1 MATVSLAANFDDL
14 IRAPDA
20 VQRNVRVGPRLKE
33 ARDAFIASMEAAKAS
48 MTINQAEFHNFPPVI
63 LNAFAAVSKMLTGLE
78 DVQDSMVL
86 QINEQRNAIEG
97 MKRNEDAWTALIEK
111 KTKEAATGATGQRK
125 QMRITESKSVQTL
138 KIFSGAQRSEF
149 KEWIDK
155 LINQFSVI
163 YPGSRCFFKS
173 LIKVMNEKRKHPDEE
188 DIKEALDEGLMDIAD
203 QENINEDMYYILMDK
218 TSGECHDKVTSS
230 EAGDGLNAFCKI
242 FLWYASSSGL
252 ALQERTRNIMNPT
265 PPKKE

>member
-1 MATVSLAANFDDL
+1 MATVSMAANFDDL

-86 QINEQRNAIEG
+86 QINEQKSSIEG

-111 KTKEAATGATGQRK
+111 RPRK
-125 QMRITESKSVQTL
+125 
-138 KIFSGAQRSEF
+138 
-149 KEWIDK
+149 
-155 LINQFSVI
+155 
-163 YPGSRCFFKS
+163 
-173 LIKVMNEKRKHPDEE
+173 
-188 DIKEALDEGLMDIAD
+188 
-203 QENINEDMYYILMDK
+203 
-218 TSGECHDKVTSS
+218 
-230 EAGDGLNAFCKI
+230 
-242 FLWYASSSGL
+242 
-252 ALQERTRNIMNPT
+252 LQPEQLVKGNR
-265 PPKKE
+265 